1 MKRTVVFSALMFL
14 GLGLFAQNLITVQHN
29 GTPAFYTNITDA
41 MAGALS
47 GDTMYLPG
55 GIYSAP
61 TTWTINKKLHI
72 YGVGHYPDSTA
83 ATGVTEYQGTIRFI
97 TGSDGSLFTGVKVSG
112 YIYVGSTS
120 GDQTI
125 DGLTIS
131 RCYINNSISLSYN
144 GSATTAGQNFH
155 IEENVFGSINCGY
168 AKNVYIERNI
178 ITSYYLQYL
187 NGNGINTIRNNI
199 FLANFYIFNYC
210 TNINIENNVFLASAS
225 YNPISNLANCTL
237 NNNLFVYNLTNLGT
251 NTGSNNYIN
260 QTQTTIF
267 ENQTGYTF
275 NYSHDYRIKDTS
287 PGNNGGIDG
296 TDVGIFGTATPYKT
310 GAVPA
315 QPHIREQ
322 NISTTTDG
330 DGNIN
335 VSIKVGAQDR

>member
-1 MKRTVVFSALMFL
+1 MKAIFTTLV
-14 GLGLFAQNLITVQHN
+14 LFAFVLVMNAQTLITVQHN

-55 GIYSAP
+55 GLYSTP

-83 ATGVTEYQGTIRFI
+83 ATGITQYAGIVRFV
-97 TGSDGSLFTGVKVSG
+97 TGSDGSLFTGIKVVG
-112 YIYVGSTS
+112 NMYVGTNAS
-120 GDQTI
+120 DQVV

-131 RCYINNSISLSYN
+131 RCSFSSSVNLSYN
-144 GSATTAGQNFH
+144 GSANTTGQNFH
-155 IEENVFGSINCGY
+155 IEENVLYNISCGN

-178 ITSYYLQYL
+178 FLSTYISYL

-199 FLANFYIFNYC
+199 FLYNGEVFYIVSNV
-210 TNINIENNVFLASAS
+210 NVENNVFISANSPISMLASS
-225 YNPISNLANCTL
+225 TF
-237 NNNLFVYNLTNLGT
+237 NNNLCVYNLTNLGT
-251 NTGSNNYIN
+251 NTGSNNLIN
-260 QTQTTIF
+260 QAQVSIF
-267 ENQTGYTF
+267 VNQTGYAF
-275 NYSHDYRIKDTS
+275 NYAHDYHIKDTS

-296 TDVGIFGTATPYKT
+296 TDVGIFGTATPYKD

-315 QPHIREQ
+315 HPHIRLQ

-330 DGNIN
+330 SGNIN
-335 VSIKVGAQDR
+335 VNIKVGAQDR